1 MVKFGSIP
9 GIFKSEFVNIILYI
23 SLSFLKISLFL
34 TELLFKIWSN
44 SLKLFL
50 KSIELTWGFVS
61 RLNGCSTAINSLS
74 ILPSSSSIQLLDFK
88 VNR

>member
-34 TELLFKIWSN
+34 AELLFKI
-44 SLKLFL
+44 
-50 KSIELTWGFVS
+50 
-61 RLNGCSTAINSLS
+61 
-74 ILPSSSSIQLLDFK
+74 
-88 VNR
+88 